1 MQDRKVWEVWDRKVW
16 PPEDYEAL
24 LKSAPLPTILH
35 FPPPRPNLKNIS
47 KIYFTIKPPYLVSN
61 QTFQTIYWSIIK
73 PMNNPWLLY
82 IYWIYAM
89 LGLSGLLIIW
99 SIYEIFRGD

>member
-35 FPPPRPNLKNIS
+35 FPPPKPHLKNIS
-47 KIYFTIKPPYLVSN
+47 KIYFAIKPPYLVPN
-61 QTFQTIYWSIIK
+61 QTFHPIF
-73 PMNNPWLLY
+73 
-82 IYWIYAM
+82 
-89 LGLSGLLIIW
+89 SG
-99 SIYEIFRGD
+99 Y